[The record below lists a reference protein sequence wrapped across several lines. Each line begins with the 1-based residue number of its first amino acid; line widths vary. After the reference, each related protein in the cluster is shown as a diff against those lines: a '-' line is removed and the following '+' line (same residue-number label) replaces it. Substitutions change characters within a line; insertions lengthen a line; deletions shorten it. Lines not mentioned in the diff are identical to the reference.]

1 MRLLKIEAEVMAR
14 TQVDFL
20 YRLTF
25 LFALN
30 RPLLCCVLERSLVI
44 AQISESQFSFPL
56 KERETG
62 LPVLGPVNWNCW

>member
-1 MRLLKIEAEVMAR
+1 MAR

-20 YRLTF
+20 HRLTF
-25 LFALN
+25 LVALN
-30 RPLLCCVLERSLVI
+30 RPLLCCVLGRSLVI

-56 KERETG
+56 KGRENG

>member
-1 MRLLKIEAEVMAR
+1 MAR

-25 LFALN
+25 LVALN
-30 RPLLCCVLERSLVI
+30 RPLCCVLERSLVI
-44 AQISESQFSFPL
+44 AQISASQFSFPL

-62 LPVLGPVNWNCW
+62 LPGLGPVNWNCC